1 MTGTMEDQL
10 SQLLADTQLSA
21 EGPRKQAELHLQQA
35 QSNPAFP
42 GTSTLEAEISISAEF
57 LNKDEA
63 AYCTMTQATLL
74 TLVFQVACLLLQVTL
89 RLPQKSDGRLC
100 QSCARS

>member
-1 MTGTMEDQL
+1 MDDQL

-42 GTSTLEAEISISAEF
+42 GTSTLVADISISAEIP
-57 LNKDEA
+57 NEDEA
-63 AYCTMTQATLL
+63 AYCTRTQEILL